1 MRVWKRV
8 SLFLSVLVVLAAL
21 YMTPLFGNK
30 PAVIVSG
37 SMEPTIQTGAFI
49 LVHFSDFEDCEV
61 GDVITYY
68 HPGFDELV
76 THRIVEKGEDYYW
89 TKGDAN
95 TARDDVSVIKDNFYG
110 KVTYVANWLAPLMKN
125 WVVDRQFDRTALMSV
140 FLVVGLCCGIVCIV
154 ISLISTYMYSF
165 LFVVRG
171 GKYSAEDL
179 KKLST
184 IDSAMV
190 DRCVAHKELSIWKRV
205 KLHLAYRV
213 WKRTLLDLEDELK
226 KL

>member
-1 MRVWKRV
+1 MRVWKRI
-8 SLFLSVLVVLAAL
+8 SLFLSVLVVLTAL

-76 THRIVEKGEDYYW
+76 THRIVEKGKDYYW

-95 TARDDVSVIKDNFYG
+95 SARDDISVIEDNFYG
-110 KVTYVANWLAPLMKN
+110 KVIYTANWLAPLMGR
-125 WVVDRQFDRTALMSV
+125 WIADRQLDKAALMSV
-140 FLVVGLCCGIVCIV
+140 LIVVGLCVMVACVA
-154 ISLISTYMYSF
+154 ISFVATYLYSF
-165 LFVVRG
+165 IFVVWS
-171 GKYSAEDL
+171 KSYSEKTL
-179 KKLST
+179 ESLSKVGSSMVQLCHKHTELST
-184 IDSAMV
+184 
-190 DRCVAHKELSIWKRV
+190 WKRV
-205 KLHLAYRV
+205 KLNLTYRV
-213 WKRTLLDLEDELK
+213 WKRTLVDIEDELK

>member
-37 SMEPTIQTGAFI
+37 SMEPTIKTGALI
-49 LVHFSDFEDCEV
+49 LIHFSDFEDCEV

-110 KVTYVANWLAPLMKN
+110 KVTYVANWLAPLLEN

-140 FLVVGLCCGIVCIV
+140 LLVVGLGCGVDCIM

-205 KLHLAYRV
+205 KLYLAYRV

>member
-68 HPGFDELV
+68 HPGFDELA

-95 TARDDVSVIKDNFYG
+95 TARDNISVIE
-110 KVTYVANWLAPLMKN
+110 
-125 WVVDRQFDRTALMSV
+125 DRTPKM
-140 FLVVGLCCGIVCIV
+140 FL
-154 ISLISTYMYSF
+154 SN
-165 LFVVRG
+165 
-171 GKYSAEDL
+171 
-179 KKLST
+179 LS
-184 IDSAMV
+184 
-190 DRCVAHKELSIWKRV
+190 
-205 KLHLAYRV
+205 LAYLNPMKARFAFV
-213 WKRTLLDLEDELK
+213 ALFCIALHHDALA
-226 KL
+226 

>member
-1 MRVWKRV
+1 MYVIKLLSGAFLVRGSVTWSPTMHGSWQEAVGWQTVFCCTRMRVWKRV

-76 THRIVEKGEDYYW
+76 LRKGNIHSKLVSAAYGTVDS
-89 TKGDAN
+89 GS
-95 TARDDVSVIKDNFYG
+95 TAR
-110 KVTYVANWLAPLMKN
+110 
-125 WVVDRQFDRTALMSV
+125 
-140 FLVVGLCCGIVCIV
+140 
-154 ISLISTYMYSF
+154 
-165 LFVVRG
+165 
-171 GKYSAEDL
+171 
-179 KKLST
+179 
-184 IDSAMV
+184 
-190 DRCVAHKELSIWKRV
+190 
-205 KLHLAYRV
+205 
-213 WKRTLLDLEDELK
+213 
-226 KL
+226 